1 MGGAVPAFLTFEEF
15 ERLPEKPGKQELLHG
30 EIFESPPARYEHN
43 RISGRLFRQLAAAV
57 DAAHAQGAASELGEV
72 CVEMGYKLGAG
83 WLVPDVSITH
93 AAQRPGKYLEGSPG
107 IAIEGVSPGNTHRHV
122 QSKTEIYFAH
132 GAREVWR
139 VYDDPLRIVVDTG
152 GQYRVLAAADPVS
165 TPLLPGFA
173 PTVQDLT
180 GAR

>member
-1 MGGAVPAFLTFEEF
+1 MGVTVPAILSFEEF
-15 ERLPEKPGKQELLHG
+15 ERMPEKPGKQELIHG
-30 EIFESPPARYEHN
+30 ELFELPPAQYEHN
-43 RISGRLFRQLAAAV
+43 RIAGRLFRRLAAAV
-57 DAAHAQGAASELGEV
+57 EAAHAQNSASELGEV

-93 AAQRPGKYLEGSPG
+93 AGQLPGKYLEGAPA
-107 IAIEGVSPGNTHRHV
+107 IAIEVVSPGNTHRHI
-122 QSKTEIYFAH
+122 QAKTEIYFAH

-139 VYDDPLRIVVDTG
+139 VYDDPLRIVIDTG
-152 GQYRVLAAADPVS
+152 GQYRVLAAGDPVS

-173 PTVQDLT
+173 PTVRDLT